1 MSHRINN
8 KSWQPFSPRTIIGIC
23 FCSKLLQAYQQEV
36 LVFIADRLLSPFQKE
51 STACWHTFK
60 FTLMDF
66 SRLQSLQYDLNATN
80 TTAANLPSTLLEL
93 VVPGYSTIS
102 QLALRLLGIDIG
114 VLVTGWALIFGC
126 HTTWKYLYDAVQGYF
141 DEYYTSSIQVDDDD
155 NLFDDVKAWLSEQQN
170 NKSSRKLKAVTDY
183 EDNKKED
190 PMHDEQGIYKYEVP
204 MPRYEPSYGSDEFYH
219 DGRRFK
225 VVRSSVKDEGG
236 SYMKETLEIF
246 CYARTTQP
254 VKDLLTHI
262 RQWKIK
268 QETAM
273 TSVYRSLNSGGRYW
287 SRQSCRPSRPLH
299 TVSLDQQQKDDIV
312 EDINEYL
319 HPATARWYAA
329 RGIPHRRG
337 YLFHGPPGTGKS
349 SLSFALAG
357 VFGLEVYCIS
367 LNDKDLTESDLC
379 QLFDTLPD
387 RCIVLLEDI
396 DSAGLKREEE
406 AVMVEAPNTSDL
418 SSKSGIESIKSTEPK
433 KDAPSGSISLSAL
446 LNVIDG
452 AASHEGHVLIMT
464 TNTPEQLDAAL
475 IRPGRVDLQ
484 VAFTLATRC
493 QIRETFMRM
502 YSQTSEEQTTGRRIP
517 SSKLRP
523 VSKIIDPRRL
533 EEMAKEF
540 AEQLPADKFSPAE
553 IQGYLLMRKK
563 DPQRALDDLAR
574 WRDEAL
580 ESKKKGKKLVGAQ

>member
-1 MSHRINN
+1 
-8 KSWQPFSPRTIIGIC
+8 
-23 FCSKLLQAYQQEV
+23 
-36 LVFIADRLLSPFQKE
+36 
-51 STACWHTFK
+51 
-60 FTLMDF
+60 MDF
-66 SRLQSLQYDLNATN
+66 SRLQSLQYELNATN

-102 QLALRLLGIDIG
+102 QLAFRLLGIDIG

-126 HTTWKYLYDAVQGYF
+126 HTAWRYLYDLVQRYF

-155 NLFDDVKAWLSEQQN
+155 GLFDDVKAWLSEQQN
-170 NKSSRKLKAVTDY
+170 KKSSRKLKAVTDY
-183 EDNKKED
+183 EDNKKD
-190 PMHDEQGIYKYEVP
+190 DNVHDEQGIYKYEVP
-204 MPRYEPSYGSDEFYH
+204 MPRYEPSYGSDHFFQE
-219 DGRRFK
+219 GRRFK
-225 VVRSSVKDEGG
+225 VVRSSVKDDGG

-246 CYARTTQP
+246 CYARTAQP
-254 VKDLLTHI
+254 VKDLLAHI

-406 AVMVEAPNTSDL
+406 AVIVEAPE
-418 SSKSGIESIKSTEPK
+418 SGDSGSEPA
-433 KDAPSGSISLSAL
+433 KDATKSAETKTDTSIGSISLSAL

-464 TNTPEQLDAAL
+464 TNTPEKLDAAL

-484 VAFTLATRC
+484 VAFTLATQD

-502 YSQTSEEQTTGRRIP
+502 YSQTAEEQTIGGRLP
-517 SSKLRP
+517 STKSRA
-523 VSKIIDPRRL
+523 VSKITDPQRL
-533 EEMAKEF
+533 EEMAKNF
-540 AEQLPADKFSPAE
+540 SDQLPADKFSPAE

-563 DPQRALDDLAR
+563 DPQRALNDLEK
-574 WRDEAL
+574 WRDEMM